1 MNYRSPL
8 GSTRVNFQTV
18 SVGEDYVKN
27 CPSSEMLIISIF
39 PPCLIAVVLLTELL
53 EGRKERLPN
62 PIELCAVVAVI
73 TLGLLLFW
81 YIQGRTVTI
90 DESGVEWRL
99 LFCKR
104 RLSWTRIHDYGLSY
118 AYWGQV
124 RLYFSEER
132 LESDGNGKK
141 RLNRRCANVL
151 LHIQNRDRSGQIL
164 NVCRRYTRIRPFLCS
179 DEGKLTDVLRDR

>member
-18 SVGEDYVKN
+18 SVGEDYVKI
-27 CPSSEMLIISIF
+27 CPSPEMRIFSIF
-39 PPCLIAVVLLTELL
+39 TPCPIAVVLLTELL

-90 DESGVEWRL
+90 DESGVEWRS

-179 DEGKLTDVLRDR
+179 DDGKLTDVLRDR